1 MSNPDNITIRG
12 LTALTFAVHIG
23 VPLRAYGHEGDHT
36 ISDLDDVTEREADTL
51 LGDDVNLLYVETTRG
66 IARLFIE
73 DARRDNWR
81 DMHAAA
87 ANIAAALGEEG

>member
-36 ISDLDDVTEREADTL
+36 ISDL
-51 LGDDVNLLYVETTRG
+51 DDVNLLYVETTRG